1 MSCREGGEVGP
12 TAEGCRVG
20 LPPPGVPI
28 DELGPAGG
36 PVEVGVLRDLD
47 PSGVH
52 GLNITFLG

>member
-1 MSCREGGEVGP
+1 M
-12 TAEGCRVG
+12 G
-20 LPPPGVPI
+20 LPPPGVPV

-52 GLNITFLG
+52 GSTLPLSGGTLHHYLAFR